1 MSQRQL
7 TLVPAILL
15 RSVLRTLVRLL
26 DPSGLQTGPGTQKA
40 GRIVVCPLPPPPHLP
55 PPRSLQ
61 GLLPPGRR
69 QLEDT
74 ETKLL
79 SLALTK

>member
-7 TLVPAILL
+7 TWAPAILL
-15 RSVLRTLVRLL
+15 RSVPMTLVRLL
-26 DPSGLQTGPGTQKA
+26 EQFALQTGPGTQKA
-40 GRIVVCPLPPPPHLP
+40 GRIVVCPLPPPPHP
-55 PPRSLQ
+55 PPLRSLQ

-74 ETKLL
+74 ETK
-79 SLALTK
+79 